1 MKKFLYRSIV
11 MSSLVLCSTT
21 SMANYLALANNG
33 QGAMPP
39 PIITTYAAASTSS
52 SHGIQPILPTL
63 DESTLAILTFTPPA
77 PWKIVNTTQKPGMR
91 TTLYHKTG
99 AANAHE
105 ALSEIRLD
113 KEANRDAN
121 AIITGMSSH
130 LKDLAVTDKCDVEPL
145 QQIPQKGDKFQ
156 VWDQA
161 FQCKETSS
169 SVLQFYINADA
180 KHLYLFTYTI
190 PTYPLTTADRSSADG
205 MLKSSIQIC
214 YKGQPCTP
222 LS

>member
-1 MKKFLYRSIV
+1 MKKLFSRSIAI
-11 MSSLVLCSTT
+11 SSLVLCAAPAF
-21 SMANYLALANNG
+21 ANYLALANNG
-33 QGAMPP
+33 NGAVP
-39 PIITTYAAASTSS
+39 TGTYAAPVTS
-52 SHGIQPILPTL
+52 SHGIKPILPAI

-77 PWKIVNTTQKPGMR
+77 PWKIVNTAQKPGMR
-91 TTLYHKTG
+91 TTLYRKS
-99 AANAHE
+99 ADAHE

-113 KEANRDAN
+113 KEANRDADS
-121 AIITGMSSH
+121 IITGMSAH

-156 VWDQA
+156 VWNQA
-161 FQCKETSS
+161 FQCKSTNS

-190 PTYPLTTADRSSADG
+190 PTYPLTGANRTAADD
-205 MLKSSIQIC
+205 MLKTSIQMC